1 MINNRQ
7 QEPDSGKLRRI
18 LIDAAVAAAIIA
30 FLIIVMRIVEKVK
43 LHSATDQGAILNVAV
58 IDAEAAPRTQEIV
71 LPGNVQ
77 AWHEAT
83 IYARVNGYIKKWD
96 TDIGAHVKAG
106 DLLAEIVAP
115 ELDAQL
121 RQAEADLKTAEANN
135 ALAQSTALR
144 WKSLLKTDS
153 VSKQETDEK
162 VSSAL
167 ANVAVVNAARANR
180 DRLLELVSFERV
192 VAPFDGII
200 TSRTTDIG
208 SLINAGSGNTLRP
221 LFHIAQ
227 ANPLRVYV
235 RVPQN
240 YSTYIKPGLVVDLFF
255 SEHPGKIYQAKL
267 LDTARA
273 IDPVSRTL
281 LTQFVVD
288 NSDYQLLP
296 GGYTEVHLK
305 LPTHKGTVRLPVNT
319 LLFRSE
325 GLRVGILDGDSRVI
339 LKAVKISRDFGNYV
353 EINSG
358 INPGEKVIVNP
369 SDSLLSGQKVHV
381 VTFPSAPKDKKS

>member
-1 MINNRQ
+1 MIKKLADQDAN
-7 QEPDSGKLRRI
+7 KLRRI
-18 LIDAAVAAAIIA
+18 LVDAMIAALIIA

-43 LHSATDQGAILNVAV
+43 LHRTTERQAILNVAV
-58 IDAEAAPRTQEIV
+58 IEAKAVPKAEEII

-83 IYARVNGYIKKWD
+83 IYARVNGYIEKWD

-106 DLLAEIVAP
+106 DLLAEIEAP

-135 ALAQSTALR
+135 ALAQTTAKR
-144 WKSLLKTDS
+144 WQALLKTDS

-162 VSSAL
+162 VSAAL
-167 ANVAVVNAARANR
+167 ADTALVNAARGSR
-180 DRLLELVSFERV
+180 DHLAELVSFERV

-208 SLINAGSGNTLRP
+208 SLINAGSGTSLRP
-221 LFHIAQ
+221 LFHIVQ
-227 ANPLRVYV
+227 ADPLRVYV

-240 YSTYIKPGLVVDLFF
+240 YSSSIKPGLIVELHF
-255 SEHPGKIYQAKL
+255 SEHPGKVYPAEL

-273 IDPVSRTL
+273 INPVSRTL
-281 LTQFVVD
+281 LTQFVVP
-288 NSDYQLLP
+288 NKNFELLP

-305 LPTHKGTVRLPVNT
+305 LPTHKGAVLLPVNT
-319 LLFRSE
+319 ILFRAE
-325 GLRVGILDGDSRVI
+325 GLRVGVLNNQNEVI
-339 LKAVKISRDFGNYV
+339 LKPIKISRDYGDVV
-353 EINSG
+353 EVSSG
-358 INPGEKVIVNP
+358 INPGEKIIVNP
-369 SDSLLSGQKVHV
+369 SDSLFNGQQVHV
-381 VTFPSAPKDKKS
+381 VTEPAEKDKKS